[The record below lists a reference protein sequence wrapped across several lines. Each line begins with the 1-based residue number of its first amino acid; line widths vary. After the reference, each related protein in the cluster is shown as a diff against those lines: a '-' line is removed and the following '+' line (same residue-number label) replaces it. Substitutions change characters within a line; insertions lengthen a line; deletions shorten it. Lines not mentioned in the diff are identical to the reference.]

1 MHLRQHNGPR
11 VSAAKAAFST
21 ATAYR
26 IENDSQLPSTKKKP
40 RGQRR
45 PDPLAGIFDEE
56 IVPMLEQAPDLRSVG
71 IFEELIRRHPELG
84 GGVRRTLEHRVRER
98 RAARTGA
105 RARVP
110 PNPSAGSARSVGL
123 HRPVLIADLF
133 PANSGWTHK
142 ARCFLARSVTTAP
155 LPRDLESYPYQCR
168 WTSFSH
174 LTGSP
179 CQRRSKRNA
188 V

>member
-26 IENDSQLPSTKKKP
+26 IENDPQLPSTKKKP
-40 RGQRR
+40 RGRRR

-84 GGVRRTLEHRVRER
+84 GGVRRTLDAVCASGALHGPERELVFR
-98 RAARTGA
+98 QTH
-105 RARVP
+105 P
-110 PNPSAGSARSVGL
+110 PGQLGLSDFTDPYSSPISFPPIQDGLTRHGVSLPEVLPPLRFHAISNHILISAGGHRSA
-123 HRPVLIADLF
+123 I
-133 PANSGWTHK
+133 
-142 ARCFLARSVTTAP
+142 
-155 LPRDLESYPYQCR
+155 
-168 WTSFSH
+168 
-174 LTGSP
+174 
-179 CQRRSKRNA
+179 
-188 V
+188 